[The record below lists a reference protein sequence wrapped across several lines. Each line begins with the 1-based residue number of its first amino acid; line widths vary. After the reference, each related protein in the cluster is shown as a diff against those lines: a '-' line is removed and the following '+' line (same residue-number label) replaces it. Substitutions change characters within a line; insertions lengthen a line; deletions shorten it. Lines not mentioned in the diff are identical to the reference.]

1 MVNPGVLAG
10 GWKHRAKDAVSPEIY
25 RVWGLIVRGP
35 YNGVCP
41 ELLYL
46 LWIWDAITW
55 ERINGLESRSEPS
68 GWQLE
73 HFSHLKISPQACI
86 VQKLK
91 EKIFSVTCQHYFKV
105 RKASE
110 VRRGHQIC
118 LSLSLASLS
127 LLCWMRHRRGAG
139 ARPPNPAVEDC
150 FLPCP
155 GTKGSTRCHGTNPA
169 SSCWKQTP
177 APSASSACHFKLG
190 LIPVDSARVRRAFH
204 ANETVQKWLKW
215 IVVGLNSL

>member
-1 MVNPGVLAG
+1 MRADQRAG
-10 GWKHRAKDAVSPEIY
+10 KPQWTIWMTTGAFLTPQNLSPSTYCAK
-25 RVWGLIVRGP
+25 
-35 YNGVCP
+35 
-41 ELLYL
+41 
-46 LWIWDAITW
+46 T
-55 ERINGLESRSEPS
+55 
-68 GWQLE
+68 Q
-73 HFSHLKISPQACI
+73 
-86 VQKLK
+86 
-91 EKIFSVTCQHYFKV
+91 EKNLQIFSVTCQLYFKV

-110 VRRGHQIC
+110 VRRGHQI
-118 LSLSLASLS
+118 SPPPPASLF

-190 LIPVDSARVRRAFH
+190 LIPVDSARVRRASY
-204 ANETVQKWLKW
+204 ANETVQK
-215 IVVGLNSL
+215 